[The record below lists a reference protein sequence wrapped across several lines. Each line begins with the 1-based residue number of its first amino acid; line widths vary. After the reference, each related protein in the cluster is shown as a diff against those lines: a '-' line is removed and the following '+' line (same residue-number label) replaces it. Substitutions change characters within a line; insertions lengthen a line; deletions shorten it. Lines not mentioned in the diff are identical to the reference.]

1 MSIEALLAGKMLDS
15 VSGKG
20 LEEAIV
26 LLQGS
31 ILEQIRRIPQNQIF
45 LKSGLGNTLSSNVTN
60 DTLILAGFPIPAN
73 FRGALE
79 DFNVNF
85 TTVAG
90 TVRIV
95 ILDKANNIIQDLL
108 RDISSSTNG
117 TGKAILEEG
126 QKIGIVGQTAALWFS
141 LIVIF
146 SFNASEIFF
155 DACSKLNKGTCTC
168 SN

>member
-1 MSIEALLAGKMLDS
+1 MVASQILGR
-15 VSGKG
+15 VSSKG

-31 ILEQIRRIPQNQIF
+31 ILEQIRRIPQAQIF
-45 LKSGLGNTLSSNVTN
+45 LKSGSGNNLSSNVAN
-60 DTLILAGFPIPAN
+60 NVLIMAGFPIPAG

-90 TVRIV
+90 TVRLV
-95 ILDKANNIIQDLL
+95 ILDKSDNIIQDLL

-117 TGKAILEEG
+117 TGKTVIEEG
-126 QKIGIVGQTAALWFS
+126 QKIGVVGQTAGAG
-141 LIVIF
+141 IF
-146 SFNASEIFF
+146 TVYIT
-155 DACSKLNKGTCTC
+155 GTLQKIR
-168 SN
+168 

>member
-1 MSIEALLAGKMLDS
+1 MLLSQGLASL
-15 VSGKG
+15 SGKG

-26 LLQGS
+26 LLQQS

-45 LKSGLGNTLSSNVTN
+45 LKSGLGNTLSSNVAN
-60 DTLILAGFPIPAN
+60 NVLILAGFPIPSG

-85 TTVAG
+85 TTAAG

-95 ILDKANNIIQDLL
+95 ILDKQNNIIQDLL

-117 TGKAILEEG
+117 TGKTILEEG
-126 QKIGIVGQTAALWFS
+126 QKIGIVGQTAGAGVFTTYIS
-141 LIVIF
+141 
-146 SFNASEIFF
+146 
-155 DACSKLNKGTCTC
+155 GTLQKVR
-168 SN
+168 